1 MQQIVKGGIA
11 GGCSLFAYFFGGWSI
26 LLTTFLILNILDF
39 ILGILASD
47 EVISSDRLTK
57 GGTKKMIMW
66 MWIGIANLLYM
77 VLQNQG
83 YDLGVSIANWVTLY
97 YILTEL
103 ISLEENSEKL
113 GSPIPMPISFAVN
126 KLKFLM
132 DEKFGQQKDDKK

>member
-1 MQQIVKGGIA
+1 MQQIIKGGIA
-11 GGCSLFAYFFGGWSI
+11 GVCSLFAYAFGGWSV

-47 EVISSDRLTK
+47 EAINSDRLTK

-77 VLQNQG
+77 VLQHQG
-83 YDLGVSIANWVTLY
+83 YDLGVSIANWVALY

-113 GSPIPMPISFAVN
+113 GAPIPMPISFAIN
-126 KLKFLM
+126 KFKFIIE
-132 DEKFGQQKDDKK
+132 EKFGTKDDAK